1 MKGHL
6 GQTIAAPRC
15 GPDWCSRCW
24 LCVPPLIEPSYA
36 EIIMPNAGGAHSD
49 PQARPSEEMG
59 ESRTRRSDAATV
71 PTTGEGRGPDR
82 LPVLDYNDS
91 TIGFVRRVVRT
102 PQGKVQLIVNN
113 GRFFGLGGRLVAV
126 PIEVVAILARQIDI
140 LDMTTKDL
148 DAAPSWS
155 ESEGHEISPNDTIQI
170 ALGRR

>member
-1 MKGHL
+1 MKAIRTNDAVL
-6 GQTIAAPRC
+6 GAVLFGVA
-15 GPDWCSRCW
+15 
-24 LCVPPLIEPSYA
+24 LLACVPPLIQRSHA
-36 EIIMPNAGGAHSD
+36 EVIMPNAGGAHSD
-49 PQARPSEEMG
+49 PQARPSEEM
-59 ESRTRRSDAATV
+59 ENLAPEDRMRRRFPQPVRVGDLI
-71 PTTGEGRGPDR
+71 G

-102 PQGKVQLIVNN
+102 PQGKVQLIINN

-140 LDMTTKDL
+140 VDMTTKDL

-155 ESEGHEISPNDTIQI
+155 ESEGQEISPNDTIQI